1 MKRLTLILLS
11 LTLPVLAQAVACNA
25 YMPSETGTVMEQTM
39 YNKKG
44 KVIGTNVMELVLVEQ
59 KDEETHF
66 KVHQQSLDK
75 KGNVTYETDLGYKCV
90 DDTFYIDMSSFMNG
104 EAMGAY
110 SEMDLSVTMEEIDIP
125 VNAQPGQKLKDG
137 NLQMKM
143 SGGMPFNMTIKVDV
157 LNRKVEAVESI
168 TTPAGT
174 FDCVK
179 ISQDIVTK
187 MMMTVKAHSVDWYAR
202 GVGVVRTESYNKK
215 GKLTGYTELTRLEK
229 P

>member
-1 MKRLTLILLS
+1 MKHLSLILLS
-11 LTLPVLAQAVACNA
+11 LMLPALAQAVDCNA

-44 KVIGTNVMELVLVEQ
+44 KALGKNVMELVLVEQ
-59 KDEETHF
+59 KDKETHF
-66 KVHQQSLDK
+66 KVHQKSLDK
-75 KGNVTYETDLGYKCV
+75 KGNITFETDLGYKCV
-90 DDTFYIDMSSFMNG
+90 DDIFYIDMSSFMSG

-110 SEMDLSVTMEEIDIP
+110 GEMDLTVTMDEIDIP
-125 VNAQPGQKLKDG
+125 VNAQPGQMLKDG
-137 NLQMKM
+137 NLQMKI
-143 SGGMPFNMTIKVDV
+143 GGMPMNMTIKVDV
-157 LNRKVEAVESI
+157 INRKVEAVESI

-179 ISQDIVTK
+179 ISQDVVTK
-187 MMMTVKAHSVDWYAR
+187 MMMTVKAHSVDWYAK